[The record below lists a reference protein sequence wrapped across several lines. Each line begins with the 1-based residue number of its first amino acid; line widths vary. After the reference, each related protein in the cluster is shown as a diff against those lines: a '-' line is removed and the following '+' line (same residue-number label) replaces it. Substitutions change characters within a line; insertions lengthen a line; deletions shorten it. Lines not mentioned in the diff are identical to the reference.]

1 MSRHDPFASPNDP
14 APIPAPKA
22 KRFRATK
29 AAPHEPSGVEIPPP
43 VTAMDH
49 VILKLPDAAVIHL
62 LKQDERVCHPLAV
75 REARTALR
83 AHCAANPAVTDWR
96 VAWAAVF
103 PAADPQ
109 EVDAR
114 DARSD
119 EAWQPGHGV
128 VDNPLPHRDSVL
140 PESLPH
146 HVPGLVELEHFEP
159 PVDAPVPPKPVFV
172 IGEWTEPDIIALISR
187 IEDGQKIL
195 VATKDLGIPTIHD
208 LSSNGRH
215 MGYGCFKLETD
226 DYEINF
232 DAGGA
237 MSKTPS
243 GQSYTCIGEC
253 RGEFPYD
260 REAILARLH
269 ALIAP
274 PVVVDCA
281 VVDFTRLQRD
291 LAAGAVLTPK
301 PTLPHESEARA
312 DAILQRP
319 LSPDT
324 HVIEVDFT
332 PHSEIPTPHFIQ
344 HPPAAAVNLLT
355 AGLSFHDRRAA
366 RAARLRLLTS

>member
-22 KRFRATK
+22 KRSRATK
-29 AAPHEPSGVEIPPP
+29 AAPHAPSGVEIPPP

-114 DARSD
+114 DARGD
-119 EAWQPGHGV
+119 EEWQPGHGV

-237 MSKTPS
+237 MLKTPS
-243 GQSYTCIGEC
+243 GQSFTRIGEC

-260 REAILARLH
+260 REAVLAHLH
-269 ALIAP
+269 RLIAP
-274 PVVVDCA
+274 VPEPQIDCA
-281 VVDFTRLQRD
+281 VVDFDRLKRD

-301 PTLPHESEARA
+301 DAPDLSRHSFPATA
-312 DAILQRP
+312 DAP
-319 LSPDT
+319 T
-324 HVIEVDFT
+324 VIEVDFGT
-332 PHSEIPTPHFIQ
+332 PQSALPVPHFIQ